1 MTTKQMDFAIELSR
15 TLNFRHAAENLFI
28 SQPTLTYQIQ
38 LLEDEL
44 GFALFYRSGKGA
56 ELTPAGEQFCT
67 TLTRIRQEIINAVE
81 SGRNFSSRYTDS
93 ISISL
98 PMRSVIYFLPQI
110 MKQFAQEYP
119 QVAINVKYIYG
130 NDRIDSFLRGEEDLV
145 FGLIET
151 LNRIPYT
158 VIHPLFDS
166 RVYLVVTKED
176 PLATLEKAT
185 PKDLKGRTLM
195 VGGGSPAALQKA
207 QAKVIETVHVDTFNS
222 KDHVTSLTNIAA
234 GIGVCLSPGFCNDHT
249 GEFVWIPFDTEDTMK
264 CVLGYHKEDK
274 RACMRRFLEIAD
286 SFYQMAAIQL

>member
-1 MTTKQMDFAIELSR
+1 MTTKQMDCAIELSR

-67 TLTRIRQEIINAVE
+67 NLTRIRQDIINAVE
-81 SGRNFSSRYTDS
+81 SGRNFSSRFTDS
-93 ISISL
+93 LSISL

-110 MKQFAQEYP
+110 MQQFAQEFP
-119 QVAINVKYIYG
+119 QVAVNVKYIYG

-145 FGLIET
+145 FGLSET
-151 LNRIPYT
+151 FSRIPHIS
-158 VIHPLFDS
+158 IHPLFDS
-166 RVYLVVTKED
+166 RVYLVATKED
-176 PLATLEKAT
+176 PLASLETVT
-185 PKDLKGRTLM
+185 PKDLEGRTLL
-195 VGGGSPAALQKA
+195 VGGGSPSVLQKA
-207 QAKVIETVHVDTFNS
+207 QEKVIDTVHVDTMNS
-222 KDHVTSLTNIAA
+222 KDHATSLTCIAA

-249 GEFVWIPFDTEDTMK
+249 GEFAWVPFDTEDTMK

-274 RACMRRFLEIAD
+274 RESTRRFMEIAD
-286 SFYQMAAIQL
+286 SFYRMAAIQL